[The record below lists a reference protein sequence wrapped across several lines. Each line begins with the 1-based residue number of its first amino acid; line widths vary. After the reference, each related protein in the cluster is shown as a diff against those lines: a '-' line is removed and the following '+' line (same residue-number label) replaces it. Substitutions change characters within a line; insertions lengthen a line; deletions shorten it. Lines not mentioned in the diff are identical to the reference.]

1 LYNLGRV
8 VSYTI
13 VGVIVGALGSIIS
26 FSGWMKGLVQ
36 LAAGIFMIIMGINML
51 GVFPGLRKFSPRLPA
66 FLTRRMEAEQGRS
79 NSPLYIGLLNG
90 LMPCGPLQAMQL
102 YALSTGDPVKGG
114 LSMLLFSLGTV
125 PLMFGLGALSSLL
138 STKFTKKVMTVGAVL
153 VLLLGMSMFSNGWS
167 LSGLSLPAGFMTASA
182 VPIANGTN
190 TNGANGTVIENNVQ
204 LINSTLSSGRYPPIT
219 VQVGIPVKWTIDA
232 PQGSINGC
240 NNRMIIPEYNI
251 EHRFTTGANVVEF
264 TPVKT
269 GTFRYSCWMGMI
281 RSSIT
286 VIEAGAVNTTTAAAP
301 AVTEENWWDDGSW
314 EEPAEPVP
322 AGFRIPTKNVAIAA
336 IGADSVQR
344 LTLELSD
351 RGFSPAAAII
361 QGGLKTEWT
370 INNVSLREENAVL
383 LFPSYGQAIPFEN
396 GENTLFLLPREDFAF
411 STSDSEYFGFIKV
424 VDNLEDMDIEALK
437 VEIGGYQTMIYPSS
451 YFQFD
456 E

>member
-1 LYNLGRV
+1 
-8 VSYTI
+8 
-13 VGVIVGALGSIIS
+13 
-26 FSGWMKGLVQ
+26 
-36 LAAGIFMIIMGINML
+36 
-51 GVFPGLRKFSPRLPA
+51 
-66 FLTRRMEAEQGRS
+66 
-79 NSPLYIGLLNG
+79 
-90 LMPCGPLQAMQL
+90 
-102 YALSTGDPVKGG
+102 
-114 LSMLLFSLGTV
+114 
-125 PLMFGLGALSSLL
+125 
-138 STKFTKKVMTVGAVL
+138 
-153 VLLLGMSMFSNGWS
+153 
-167 LSGLSLPAGFMTASA
+167 MTAST
-182 VPIANGTN
+182 VPVSSGTN
-190 TNGANGTVIENNVQ
+190 TNGTNGAVIENNVQ
-204 LINSTLSSGRYPPIT
+204 MINSTLSSGRYPPIT
-219 VQVGIPVKWTIDA
+219 VQAGIPVKWTIDA

-240 NNRMIIPEYNI
+240 NNYMIIPEYNI

-264 TPVKT
+264 TPTKT

-286 VIEAGAVNTTTAAAP
+286 VVEAGAVNTTTAAAP
-301 AVTEENWWDDGSW
+301 AVTGDDSWDAW

-370 INNVSLREENAVL
+370 INNVSLRKENAVL
-383 LFPSYGQAIPFEN
+383 LFPAYGQAIPFES
-396 GENTLFLLPREDFAF
+396 GENTLFLLPQADFAF
-411 STSDSEYFGFIKV
+411 SSSDSEYFGFIKV
-424 VDNLEDMDIEALK
+424 VDDLGDMDIEALK